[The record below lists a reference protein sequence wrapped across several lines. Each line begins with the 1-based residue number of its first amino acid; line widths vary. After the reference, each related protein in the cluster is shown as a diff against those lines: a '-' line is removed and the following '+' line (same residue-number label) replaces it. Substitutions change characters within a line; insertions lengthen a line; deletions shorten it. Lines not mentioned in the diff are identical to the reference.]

1 MQDWGWPMSSPSAEQ
16 SPDTA
21 ESPLITNT
29 LNDDPG
35 DQSLIGLM
43 RIFDLVTSVVL
54 NFSLYKR
61 HSESTDSRRRP
72 LSRPWDSDVSNLV
85 RPVYI
90 YFLTS
95 TPRYSDAGSIEILH
109 CKYPC
114 KPYQIHFGMSWS
126 AGKSLIKV
134 FKISFPH

>member
-1 MQDWGWPMSSPSAEQ
+1 MSSPSAEQ

-61 HSESTDSRRRP
+61 HSESILKIQIP
-72 LSRPWDSDVSNLV
+72 EGGPFQG
-85 RPVYI
+85 P
-90 YFLTS
+90 
-95 TPRYSDAGSIEILH
+95 EILMS
-109 CKYPC
+109 
-114 KPYQIHFGMSWS
+114 QIW
-126 AGKSLIKV
+126 
-134 FKISFPH
+134 

>member
-1 MQDWGWPMSSPSAEQ
+1 MQDWEWSISSLSAEQ

-35 DQSLIGLM
+35 EIQSLIGLM

-61 HSESTDSRRRP
+61 HSESIFKIQIP
-72 LSRPWDSDVSNLV
+72 EGGPFQG
-85 RPVYI
+85 P
-90 YFLTS
+90 
-95 TPRYSDAGSIEILH
+95 EILMS
-109 CKYPC
+109 
-114 KPYQIHFGMSWS
+114 QIWWGLF
-126 AGKSLIKV
+126 IY
-134 FKISFPH
+134 II